1 MTKSKK
7 FGNIRMFRMGFSI
20 RRLYYMECKIPRYG
34 HSLLNITSLY
44 VIALY
49 YFVDYTGQ
57 AFHRVNF
64 PTRQAE
70 VSQHIEVH

>member
-1 MTKSKK
+1 
-7 FGNIRMFRMGFSI
+7 
-20 RRLYYMECKIPRYG
+20 MECKIPRYG